1 MKITLNNHASV
12 TIKTDDI
19 NIITDPW
26 FTGDAFNNG
35 WKLIYENPEP
45 EEFFLKKINY
55 IWISHEHPDHFQP
68 GFFIRNRN
76 FIEENKIKILFQKT
90 KDKRVVNFFN
100 KIKLNI
106 QEIDNNKKTQI
117 SEKTSI
123 IIFNAELYD
132 SSLFVSSGNHSTLN
146 LNDCSFSDSELIEI
160 KKKCNKI
167 DTLLT
172 QFSYAA
178 WKGGKNN
185 IKWRTDASYLKLD
198 EIKRQFK
205 LLNCQTVIPI
215 ASFIYFSH
223 KDNFYMNDSI
233 NTVEKVCKFLSLN
246 NLSYKILS
254 PNTTYEVGI
263 DDYDDSI
270 PQIFWKN
277 EYDNINRKK
286 KNNYS
291 NCYTLEDL
299 DLVFQ
304 SYKKKIFKENNIYL
318 MKLVSVFKI
327 FNIFQPIIFYI
338 TDLKKYIKF
347 SFFNNKLVEV
357 NLVNSNYVEIHSSSL
372 FFVLNN
378 NFGFDTLT
386 VNGLFESDYNN
397 FKKLVYNFGLGSY
410 NAAGMYISIKSIF
423 NFKVVLL
430 IYEKIK
436 KLKLNF

>member
-12 TIKTDDI
+12 TIETDDI
-19 NIITDPW
+19 SIITDPW

-123 IIFNAELYD
+123 TIFNAELYD
-132 SSLFVSSGNHSTLN
+132 SSLFVSSGNHSALN
-146 LNDCSFSDSELIEI
+146 LNDCSFSDSELIKI

-185 IKWRTDASYLKLD
+185 IKWRTNASYQKLD
-198 EIKRQFK
+198 EIKKQFK

-263 DDYDDSI
+263 DDYDNSI
-270 PQIFWKN
+270 PKIFWKN

-286 KNNYS
+286 INNYS

-299 DLVFQ
+299 DLVFL

-318 MKLVSVFKI
+318 MKLISVFKI

-347 SFFNNKLVEV
+347 SFFNNKLAEV
-357 NLVNSNYVEIHSSSL
+357 NLVNTNYVKIHSSSL
-372 FFVLNN
+372 FFILNN

-397 FKKLVYNFGLGSY
+397 FKKLVFNFGLGSY
-410 NAAGMYISIKSIF
+410 NAAGMYISIKFIF
-423 NFKVVLL
+423 NFKLVLL

-436 KLKLNF
+436 KLKLKF

>member
-12 TIKTDDI
+12 TIETDDI

-146 LNDCSFSDSELIEI
+146 LNDCSYSDSELIEI

-185 IKWRTDASYLKLD
+185 IKWRIDASYLKLD
-198 EIKRQFK
+198 EIKKQFK

-246 NLSYKILS
+246 NLNYKILS

-270 PQIFWKN
+270 SKIFWKN

-286 KNNYS
+286 INNYS
-291 NCYTLEDL
+291 NCSTLEDL

-304 SYKKKIFKENNIYL
+304 SYKKKIFKENNFYL

-347 SFFNNKLVEV
+347 SFFNNKLEEV
-357 NLVNSNYVEIHSSSL
+357 NLVNSNYVKIHSSSL

-397 FKKLVYNFGLGSY
+397 FKKLVFNFGLGSY

-423 NFKVVLL
+423 NLKVILL
-430 IYEKIK
+430 IYEKVK

>member
-12 TIKTDDI
+12 TIETDDI

-146 LNDCSFSDSELIEI
+146 LNDCSYSDSELIDI

-198 EIKRQFK
+198 EIKKQFK

-233 NTVEKVCKFLSLN
+233 NTIEKVCKFLSLN
-246 NLSYKILS
+246 NLNYKILS

-270 PQIFWKN
+270 PKIFWKN

-286 KNNYS
+286 INNYS
-291 NCYTLEDL
+291 NYSTLEDL
-299 DLVFQ
+299 NLVFQ
-304 SYKKKIFKENNIYL
+304 SYKKKIFKENNFYL

-357 NLVNSNYVEIHSSSL
+357 NLVNSNYVKIHSSSL

-378 NFGFDTLT
+378 DFGFDTLT

-397 FKKLVYNFGLGSY
+397 FKKLVFNFGLGSY

-423 NFKVVLL
+423 NLKVILL
-430 IYEKIK
+430 IYEKVK

>member
-12 TIKTDDI
+12 TIETDDI

-146 LNDCSFSDSELIEI
+146 LNDCSYSDSELIEI

-185 IKWRTDASYLKLD
+185 IKWRIDASYLKLD
-198 EIKRQFK
+198 EIKKQFK

-246 NLSYKILS
+246 NLNYKILS

-270 PQIFWKN
+270 PKIFWKN

-286 KNNYS
+286 INNYS
-291 NCYTLEDL
+291 NCSTLEDL

-304 SYKKKIFKENNIYL
+304 SYKKKIFKENNFYL

-347 SFFNNKLVEV
+347 SFFNNKLEEV
-357 NLVNSNYVEIHSSSL
+357 NLVNSNYVKIHSSSL

-397 FKKLVYNFGLGSY
+397 FKKLVFNFGLGSY

-423 NFKVVLL
+423 NLKVILL
-430 IYEKIK
+430 IYEKVK

>member
-12 TIKTDDI
+12 TIETDDI

-146 LNDCSFSDSELIEI
+146 LNDCSYSDSELIEI

-185 IKWRTDASYLKLD
+185 IKWRIDASYLKLD
-198 EIKRQFK
+198 EIKKQFK

-246 NLSYKILS
+246 NLNYKILS

-270 PQIFWKN
+270 PKIFWKN

-286 KNNYS
+286 INNYS
-291 NCYTLEDL
+291 NCSTLEDL

-304 SYKKKIFKENNIYL
+304 SYKKKIFKEI
-318 MKLVSVFKI
+318 KL
-327 FNIFQPIIFYI
+327 
-338 TDLKKYIKF
+338 
-347 SFFNNKLVEV
+347 
-357 NLVNSNYVEIHSSSL
+357 
-372 FFVLNN
+372 
-378 NFGFDTLT
+378 
-386 VNGLFESDYNN
+386 
-397 FKKLVYNFGLGSY
+397 
-410 NAAGMYISIKSIF
+410 
-423 NFKVVLL
+423 
-430 IYEKIK
+430 
-436 KLKLNF
+436 